1 MDTGS
6 VYKGKVL
13 VAGATGRTGSWV
25 VRRLLH
31 YGVAVRVLSR
41 SEEKARE
48 LFGDRVEVAVG
59 KIQDGGDVA
68 RAVEGCQA
76 VISALGS
83 SALTGESSPSE
94 VDRDGAIRLMDE
106 AAKAGATH
114 FAMVSSIAVTK
125 WFHPLNLFGGV
136 LNMKL
141 AAEEHLHKVFG
152 NEGRTYTIIR
162 PGGLKDGEPLQHR
175 LKVDQGDRIWNGWT
189 NRSDVAEL
197 AVLSLWVAKAG
208 NRTFEVVSQD
218 PEPQQSLEY
227 CFDRLHE

>member
-1 MDTGS
+1 METGS

-31 YGVAVRVLSR
+31 YGVHVRVLSR

-48 LFGDRVEVAVG
+48 LFGEGVEIAVG
-59 KIQDGGDVA
+59 KIQDKDDVA
-68 RAVEGCQA
+68 RAVEGCHA

-83 SALTGESSPSE
+83 SSISGDSSPAE
-94 VDRDGAIRLMDE
+94 VDRDGAIRLIDE
-106 AAKAGATH
+106 AAKAGASH

-136 LNMKL
+136 LTMKL
-141 AAEEHLHKVFG
+141 AAEDHLRKVFG
-152 NEGRTYTIIR
+152 QEGRSYTIIR

-175 LKVDQGDRIWNGWT
+175 LKVDQGDRIWNGWI

-208 NRTFEVVSQD
+208 KRTFEVVSEV
-218 PEPQQSLEY
+218 PEPQQSLEGCY
-227 CFDRLHE
+227 EQLHD